1 MPEPTI
7 FHIRMHSGTRTEHG
21 FEVHFDADEM
31 RGITVPTLCTLD
43 QLDDKIASAVAQYR
57 GVRHSA
63 KDLPDGPTD
72 PANDI
77 VTVDIDV
84 RGRKPRGFNAW
95 DAKRTKRFP
104 YPTNAAVTA

>member
-31 RGITVPTLCTLD
+31 RGVTVPTLCTLYE
-43 QLDDKIASAVAQYR
+43 LDFKIAEAVDSYR
-57 GVRHSA
+57 GTRHSA

-77 VTVDIDV
+77 VSVSVDV
-84 RGRKPRGFNAW
+84 KGRKPRGFNAW
-95 DAKRTKRFP
+95 DAQRIKHFP
-104 YPTNAAVTA
+104 YPAAVTA